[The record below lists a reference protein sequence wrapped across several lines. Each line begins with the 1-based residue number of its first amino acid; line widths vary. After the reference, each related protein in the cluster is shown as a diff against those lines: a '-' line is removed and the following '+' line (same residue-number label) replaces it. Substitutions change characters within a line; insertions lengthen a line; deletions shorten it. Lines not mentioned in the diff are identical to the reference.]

1 MVLRT
6 PTARTAEWPPRGMR
20 TSRAGIGF
28 GAAARTGYIRDAR
41 PKSSR
46 PLGFTLE
53 AEEMSDRIRV
63 LLADDSA
70 VIRRAVL
77 RMLADAPEIEV
88 VGQAVDGAEA
98 IELTKELRPDVVIL
112 DVHMP
117 GMNGLDAVRAI
128 MREAP
133 TGVLMLTTPSRSA
146 VGPTLSALELGAVDF
161 LTKVT
166 VGSVL
171 DIHSLAPQLREKIIA
186 VAGAAVRALLP
197 DDPAPLPGAV
207 AEAIPAETVSAPAV
221 VAPGAPP
228 RPRSR
233 SRRPPANPPYE
244 VVVIGASTG
253 GPRALAAVVSELPED
268 FGAGIVIAQHM
279 PPRFTRTLAD
289 RLHRRCALEV
299 VEASDGDEVR
309 SGRVLITPGG
319 THSAII
325 RSEGRLFVR
334 LDDGLPELIHRPS
347 INRLFRSAAET
358 CGPRVV
364 GVVLTGMGDD
374 GALGLTDLRDAG
386 ARTIAESEDTAV
398 IFGMPRAAGRIA
410 EQVLPLHE
418 IGACLASLCTAANSA
433 GPPPHNPD

>member
-6 PTARTAEWPPRGMR
+6 AAARSAEWPPRRMR
-20 TSRAGIGF
+20 TSRAATVF
-28 GAAARTGYIRDAR
+28 GAAGPTGYIRRAW
-41 PKSSR
+41 PKSGW
-46 PLGFTLE
+46 PLVFTFQ

-63 LLADDSA
+63 LVADDSA

-77 RMLADAPEIEV
+77 RMLADVPEVEV

-98 IELTKELRPDVVIL
+98 IDLTKALRPDVVIL

-161 LTKVT
+161 LTKST

-186 VAGAAVRALLP
+186 IAGAAVRAPLE
-197 DDPAPLPGAV
+197 DDPALSEQP
-207 AEAIPAETVSAPAV
+207 AEAMPTGTVAARE
-221 VAPGAPP
+221 ALEAGAPP

-233 SRRPPANPPYE
+233 SRRPPANAPFD

-253 GPRALAAVVSELPED
+253 GPRALAAVVSELPGE
-268 FGAGIVIAQHM
+268 FGAGIVVAQHM

-289 RLHRRCALEV
+289 RLDRRSALEV
-299 VEASDGDEVR
+299 VEACDGDEVR
-309 SGRVLITPGG
+309 PGRVLITPGG
-319 THSAII
+319 THSALV
-325 RSEGRLFVR
+325 RDEGRVVVQ

-347 INRLFRSAAET
+347 INRLFQSAAET

-374 GALGLTDLRDAG
+374 GALGLANLRDAG

-398 IFGMPRAAGRIA
+398 IFGMPRAAGRVA

-418 IGACLASLCTAANSA
+418 IGACLASLCTAPKSA
-433 GPPPHNPD
+433 GSPP